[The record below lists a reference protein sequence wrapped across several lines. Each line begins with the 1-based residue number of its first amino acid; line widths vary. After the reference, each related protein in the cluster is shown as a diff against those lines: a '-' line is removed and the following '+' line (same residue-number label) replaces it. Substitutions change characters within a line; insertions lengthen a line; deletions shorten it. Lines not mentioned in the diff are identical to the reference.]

1 MAFLAFLMDLWS
13 DGAKLACEARERVL
27 GLLACVFL
35 RERVDLVPTV
45 PPEAGVN
52 LLAEE

>member
-1 MAFLAFLMDLWS
+1 MAFLAFLMDFWS
-13 DGAKLACEARERVL
+13 GGAKLACGARERVL
-27 GLLACVFL
+27 GRLACVLL

-45 PPEAGVN
+45 SPEAGAN